1 MSCQMKVMY
10 GFSRDPVPLVSA
22 PMRKP
27 YPGEIERMKRELD
40 HLLDE
45 QGKQKQ
51 VRFQQNRIDDDGDEE
66 TNEKGHNEVANGAE
80 SDIGGEM
87 SRNDDIMQEE
97 ESKDTG
103 TPDDEADTENE
114 DGNNDDG
121 EGKKAG
127 AQKEYRNK
135 DVVDLNA
142 TELPTE
148 HVEQW
153 REMFE
158 EMCEYKR
165 FTGNCVVP
173 TKFDH
178 RLSKWVSEQRQRYKM
193 MNISRYRQ
201 EYKSYLFTL
210 SQEEESLLRSI
221 GFVFDASQFKGRKR
235 DPDQESKQ
243 KEFLRYMKSK
253 MKKGKTADD
262 VSDDEDTTDSK
273 VTFRSADGA
282 NDNEE
287 IGPDNGPRDGSDDD
301 RDGGSDEEMSEAQS
315 RNFKAWYEMYEE
327 LCQYKS
333 ENGDCRVSKHYHGN
347 QSRHLGFWVSG
358 QRKRFRAKKM
368 SKKEVSLLDG
378 IGFIWASRK
387 YNDKL
392 RMAEN
397 TANNN
402 DAAEVSSDNDIFY
415 DAADSKID
423 SNSGDEGVED
433 DNESLG
439 TAPGDDGNIGN
450 DGESS
455 ETQSRPF
462 KSWYEMYEE
471 LCQYKSEN
479 GDCRVPFSYHGNQER
494 RLGYWVAGQRKRY
507 KSKKMSEKQSSLLND
522 IGFIWETR

>member
-378 IGFIWASRK
+378 IGFIWNSQK
-387 YNDKL
+387 YNQKP
-392 RMAEN
+392 RKIHIS
-397 TANNN
+397 TNNN
-402 DAAEVSSDNDIFY
+402 DIDG
-415 DAADSKID
+415 ADSRDELAHGKVD
-423 SNSGDEGVED
+423 SNSIDEAED
-433 DNESLG
+433 APNNHPENIVDESDLCSDEEMNEKQLKLFE
-439 TAPGDDGNIGN
+439 A
-450 DGESS
+450 
-455 ETQSRPF
+455 
-462 KSWYEMYEE
+462 WYEMYEE

-479 GDCRVPFSYHGNQER
+479 GDCLVGHQYHGNQPR
-494 RLGYWVAGQRKRY
+494 HLGGWVHRQRTRH
-507 KSKKMSEKQSSLLND
+507 SKQKMSEKEISLLND
-522 IGFIWETR
+522 IGFIWDTRKS